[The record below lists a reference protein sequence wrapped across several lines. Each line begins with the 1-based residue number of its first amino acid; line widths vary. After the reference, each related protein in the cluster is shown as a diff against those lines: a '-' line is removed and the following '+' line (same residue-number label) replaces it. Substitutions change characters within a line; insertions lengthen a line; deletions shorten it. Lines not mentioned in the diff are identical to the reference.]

1 MARWARK
8 MGQQMGEDELG
19 EDFEQVVD
27 EMGEDGPD
35 GETPEGDMLGDD
47 LE

>member
-27 EMGEDGPD
+27 EMDEGAPAGPD
-35 GETPEGDMLGDD
+35 GDTHDDD